1 MFVGLKKP
9 FHKVRMLYVLFFIV
23 LVVALLAYVN
33 RPRHTEGFATIA
45 LDGEAMPKCLIRDA
59 DAQQLLA
66 MFQGLKIVSPASDA
80 AMAYEEFKLILQKLL
95 CIDADITGSG
105 AGPYSTYQLPFA
117 TAHDIEPAAS
127 FVGRCVRYAVR
138 ERDITMAME
147 KFETRGIAL
156 IESMC
161 ADAEQRKTAHAK
173 FHNIVVRVTKAITEK
188 CLTEKASMDHPAGPR
203 DPGYYTPP
211 KLEEH
216 AEYSIFGGEK
226 QYI

>member
-1 MFVGLKKP
+1 MW
-9 FHKVRMLYVLFFIV
+9 YVLFFIV

-33 RPRHTEGFATIA
+33 RSRYTEGFATIA
-45 LDGEAMPKCLIRDA
+45 LDGETMPKCLLRDA

-66 MFQGLKIVSPASDA
+66 MFHGLKAANPASDA
-80 AMAYEEFKLILQKLL
+80 AMGYEEFKLILQKLL

-127 FVGRCVRYAVR
+127 FVGRCVRNAVR

-161 ADAEQRKTAHAK
+161 ADAEQRKAAHAK

-188 CLTEKASMDHPAGPR
+188 CLTEKAAMDHPAGPR
-203 DPGYYTPP
+203 DPGYYMPP
-211 KLEEH
+211 TLEEH

>member
-1 MFVGLKKP
+1 
-9 FHKVRMLYVLFFIV
+9 
-23 LVVALLAYVN
+23 
-33 RPRHTEGFATIA
+33 
-45 LDGEAMPKCLIRDA
+45 MPKCLIRDA

-80 AMAYEEFKLILQKLL
+80 AMAYEELKLILQKLL

-127 FVGRCVRYAVR
+127 FVGRCVRNAVR

-147 KFETRGIAL
+147 KFETRGKAL

-161 ADAEQRKTAHAK
+161 ADAEQRKAAHAK
-173 FHNIVVRVTKAITEK
+173 FHAIVTRVTRAITEK